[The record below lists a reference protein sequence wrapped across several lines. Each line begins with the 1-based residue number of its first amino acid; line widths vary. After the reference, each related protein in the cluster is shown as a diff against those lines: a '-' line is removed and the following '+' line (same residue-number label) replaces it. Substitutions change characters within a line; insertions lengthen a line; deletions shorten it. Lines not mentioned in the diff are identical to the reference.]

1 MYGSNCGNSKG
12 PLQIGQNQFKV
23 ARQECTLLAPHPV
36 KISKLEAYRRC
47 FTPLERSGKKKSVSP
62 LRIGRIGRTD
72 SDRQDRPGQTEQA
85 KTDSDRQDRQR

>member
-1 MYGSNCGNSKG
+1 VGIRKG
-12 PLQIGQNQFKV
+12 RSRLVRINLKLV
-23 ARQECTLLAPHPV
+23 ARQDCTLLAPHPV

-47 FTPLERSGKKKSVSP
+47 FTPLERSGKKKSDSP

-85 KTDSDRQDRQR
+85 KTDSDRQDKTG